1 MMPII
6 LVSPDTSLRT
16 QKAQE
21 YLLQNK
27 LSQNHPDV
35 LWIDDEKLGVEK
47 AKQIREHLSLKPYQ
61 GKIPAVVVINAQN
74 FTPEA
79 QNSLLKTFEEPSS
92 TALLILGAAS
102 DSQLLP
108 TILSRCQIHN
118 LLDTRILPE
127 SNKYEKEF
135 EDLLKS
141 DIATRFTYIEK
152 LTDKEIFFHSL
163 VNFFHLRIKSH
174 PGDPEFL
181 KNLLQAEKWLDANV
195 SIRPI
200 LEYLMLKMP
209 KE

>member
-6 LVSPDTSLRT
+6 LVSQDTTLRT

-21 YLLQNK
+21 YLLESK

-61 GKIPAVVVINAQN
+61 GQIPAVVVISAQN

-79 QNSLLKTFEEPSS
+79 QNSLLKTLEEPSS
-92 TALLILGAAS
+92 QALLILGTTS

-108 TILSRCQIHN
+108 TILSRCQIHH
-118 LLDTRILPE
+118 LLDTRLLPQ
-127 SNKYEKEF
+127 SDKYHQEIEK
-135 EDLLKS
+135 LLNC
-141 DIATRFTYIEK
+141 DIAERLTYIEK
-152 LTDKEIFFHSL
+152 LTDRESFFRSL
-163 VNFFHLRIKSH
+163 TRFFHLQIKSH
-174 PGDPEFL
+174 PNPKFL
-181 KNLLQAEKWLDANV
+181 KILLEAEKWQDANV

-209 KE
+209 TS